1 MSLPP
6 ILYHYFRTPLPYRQ
20 TLSLQERLHELQL
33 RLRRENKHRDI
44 LLLLEHRPVYTLGR
58 RQDEHNPETV
68 AESTALQRIGAD
80 VVATKRGGQITYH
93 GPGQIVGYPL
103 LDLGRTSPA
112 IGIRDYICKMQTAL
126 KSHLK
131 EQHGI
136 ESSLNDNTGV
146 FLDEKTKIASIGVQ
160 VRHRLTTHG
169 FSINVTPE
177 PVPWFNHVVACGLAG
192 VRQGNIAENTM
203 TKARDSVTVPG
214 EIAGLV
220 QQFGRVFGREMAKLE
235 LSEEIGPEIA
245 AVEQEA
251 EALQRVNPW
260 PRAPL
265 SYVRSSLQYLFHFV
279 HRSFIFQKV
288 TIMHSF
294 RPHRTTSVS
303 YNSTIRNIPTRLLIL
318 SPRQDAN
325 LPNTAKPPARP

>member
-6 ILYHYFRTPLPYRQ
+6 ILYQYFRTPLPYRQ
-20 TLSLQERLHELQL
+20 TLALQERLHELQL

-58 RQDEHNPETV
+58 RQDEHDPETV

-112 IGIRDYICKMQTAL
+112 IGIRDYICKMQTSL

-192 VRQGNIAENTM
+192 VRQGNIAENTR
-203 TKARDSVTVPG
+203 TKARDSVTVPE

-235 LSEEIGPEIA
+235 LSEEEIGPEIA

-251 EALQRVNPW
+251 EAIQRVNPW

-265 SYVRSSLQYLFHFV
+265 SKSQ
-279 HRSFIFQKV
+279 
-288 TIMHSF
+288 
-294 RPHRTTSVS
+294 
-303 YNSTIRNIPTRLLIL
+303 
-318 SPRQDAN
+318 
-325 LPNTAKPPARP
+325 